1 MKPLHTAS
9 GQHARSLR
17 ESLTLDLALTLA
29 PPPFRLRASLYVL
42 CILLG
47 IPCLTR
53 GADPSPAPPAPA
65 VPNAATD
72 AEDRE
77 FHDPFAKENEAK
89 GKAKVSDPLEPVNR
103 VFFKF
108 NDKLYFWV
116 LKPVAKGYK
125 TVAPEPFRESIQH
138 FFVNVR
144 YPIRVVNNLLQA
156 KFKGAGIETARFLVN
171 STVGIGG
178 LFDPAND
185 EWNLR
190 PHPEDLDQT
199 LGFYGL
205 PPGAYLDWPLFGPSS
220 VRGTAGMV
228 GDSFLVPWNY
238 IDETPVIFGTRVFDT
253 VNASSLRLGE
263 YERFKEGSFD
273 PYVSLRDA
281 YFENRRSLIEQ

>member
-1 MKPLHTAS
+1 MKPLYI
-9 GQHARSLR
+9 ARGLR
-17 ESLTLDLALTLA
+17 KFLALDLALTLA
-29 PPPFRLRASLYVL
+29 PPLSVAVLPCCVL
-42 CILLG
+42 CIFLG
-47 IPCLTR
+47 LQFLTR
-53 GADPSPAPPAPA
+53 GAEPSASPLLTPG
-65 VPNAATD
+65 VPNAASA
-72 AEDRE
+72 AEDRQ
-77 FHDPFAKENEAK
+77 FQDPFAKESEAK
-89 GKAKVSDPLEPVNR
+89 GKAKVSDPLESVNR
-103 VFFKF
+103 AFFKF

-178 LFDPAND
+178 LFDPAQD

-205 PPGAYLDWPLFGPSS
+205 PPGAYLNWPLFGPSS

-238 IDETPVIFGTRVFDT
+238 IDETAVIYSTRVFDT
-253 VNASSLRLGE
+253 VNSSSLHLGE
-263 YERFKEGSFD
+263 YERFKQGSFD